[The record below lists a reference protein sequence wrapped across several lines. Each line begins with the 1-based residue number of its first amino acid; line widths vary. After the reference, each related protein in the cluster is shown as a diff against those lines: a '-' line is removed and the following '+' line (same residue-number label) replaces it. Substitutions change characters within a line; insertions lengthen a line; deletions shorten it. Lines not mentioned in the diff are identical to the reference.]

1 MEHFPTSSDS
11 SGAVVATRPLHI
23 AYADG
28 SAIVGVVGFVL
39 SNQTVWA
46 ILDNVTS
53 HYYET
58 PRSNGSDIDGSD
70 IDGSNVD
77 GFIFYLLDC
86 SGYIVSSTSSQ
97 DEVWQS

>member
-11 SGAVVATRPLHI
+11 SGAVVATRPLYI
-23 AYADG
+23 ADADR

-39 SNQTVWA
+39 SNQTVRA
-46 ILDNVTS
+46 ILDNVTT
-53 HYYET
+53 HYET
-58 PRSNGSDIDGSD
+58 PQSNGSDVDGSD
-70 IDGSNVD
+70 IDE
-77 GFIFYLLDC
+77 FIFYLLDR

>member
-11 SGAVVATRPLHI
+11 SGAVDATRPLYI
-23 AYADG
+23 ADADR

-39 SNQTVWA
+39 SNQTVRA

-58 PRSNGSDIDGSD
+58 PRSNGSDIDGSN
-70 IDGSNVD
+70 ID
-77 GFIFYLLDC
+77 GFIFYLLDR

-97 DEVWQS
+97 DKVWQS

>member
-11 SGAVVATRPLHI
+11 SGAVVATRPLYI
-23 AYADG
+23 ADADR

-39 SNQTVWA
+39 SNQTV
-46 ILDNVTS
+46 LDNVTT
-53 HYYET
+53 HYET
-58 PRSNGSDIDGSD
+58 PQSNGSDVDGSD
-70 IDGSNVD
+70 ID
-77 GFIFYLLDC
+77 GFIFYLLDR